1 MEVRRY
7 QTSTGKEYE
16 YRLIRSRRKSLGI
29 EIKGAGDLY
38 VRSPLRMPLSEI
50 HRMIEKNQNWIDG
63 HVEKRQAIFEKQKDS
78 LYGEMRLDENE
89 IKRLTNLAKETIP
102 PRVELFAKSMGVDY
116 GRITIRHQKTRW
128 GSCSGKG
135 NLNFNCLLMLTPPE
149 VQEYVI
155 VHELCHRKEMNHS
168 YRFWAEVEDV
178 LPDYRVQE
186 QWLKTNGGALIG
198 AMEV

>member
-7 QTSTGKEYE
+7 QTSTGKEYK

-50 HRMIEKNQNWIDG
+50 HRMIEKNQNWIDD

>member
-7 QTSTGKEYE
+7 KTSTGKEYE

-50 HRMIEKNQNWIDG
+50 HRMIEKNQNWIDD

>member
-7 QTSTGKEYE
+7 KTSTGKEYE

-38 VRSPLRMPLSEI
+38 VRSPARMPLSEI

-63 HVEKRQAIFEKQKDS
+63 HVEKRQEIIEKQKDS

-102 PRVELFAKSMGVDY
+102 PRVDLFAKSMGVDY

>member
-7 QTSTGKEYE
+7 KTSTGKEYE

-63 HVEKRQAIFEKQKDS
+63 HVEKRQAIIEKQKDS

-135 NLNFNCLLMLTPPE
+135 NLNFNCLLMLTPLE

>member
-7 QTSTGKEYE
+7 KTSTGKEYE

-38 VRSPLRMPLSEI
+38 VRSPARMPLSEI

-63 HVEKRQAIFEKQKDS
+63 HVEKRQAIIEKQKDS

-168 YRFWAEVEDV
+168 RRFWAEVEDV

>member
-7 QTSTGKEYE
+7 KTSTGKEYE
-16 YRLIRSRRKSLGI
+16 YHLIRSRRKSLGI

-38 VRSPLRMPLSEI
+38 VRSPARMPLSEI
-50 HRMIEKNQNWIDG
+50 HRMIEKNQNWIDD